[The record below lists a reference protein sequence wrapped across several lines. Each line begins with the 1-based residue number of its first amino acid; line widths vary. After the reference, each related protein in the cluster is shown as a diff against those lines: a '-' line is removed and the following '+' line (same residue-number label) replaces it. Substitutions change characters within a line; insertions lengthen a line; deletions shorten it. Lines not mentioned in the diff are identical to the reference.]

1 MPSERPRYKVRFPD
15 AESLHASEAVESPVL
30 AVPVRNERR
39 AFVSIT
45 APAEVVGVAEG
56 VEADVEN
63 ELDRQLTT
71 YVQDY
76 GAEIVEDVRY
86 DLEEF
91 EDAFELPVAP
101 EVPNSPSLDDVLDLI
116 HAREA
121 WERTRG
127 EGAVIAIVDTGV
139 NGQRP
144 EFPAAKRLGQWAPE
158 GRDPWADSNGH
169 GTMCAC
175 IATGTRASGGEFD
188 GVAPDAGLIAC
199 RTSFY
204 DSEIV
209 TIYDFLSDFAADHPD
224 LRVVASNSFG
234 RKTGTPPDPPPDTDL
249 ADALG
254 DAVEAGIVICF
265 SAGNYHDLAGGA
277 EAACDPTSIWLH
289 KCREDVLTVATTRP
303 DGTMWYYS
311 SRGPGQFDG
320 EAGMRAKP
328 DVTAP
333 TPPNGRVVF
342 GDSVQS
348 LPNGW
353 GTSGACPQVAGLA
366 ALLLSTRAAPP
377 LEVRDA
383 IRASAVPLGHAR
395 DCEGEGIIDC
405 NAAVSAF

>member
-1 MPSERPRYKVRFPD
+1 MPSEPPRYKVRFPD
-15 AESLHASEAVESPVL
+15 TESLHPSEAAESPIL

-45 APAEVVGVAEG
+45 APREVVGVTEG
-56 VEADVEN
+56 VDADVEN
-63 ELDRQLTT
+63 VLDRQLTT

-76 GAEIVEDVRY
+76 GAEVVEDIRY

-91 EDAFELPVAP
+91 EDAFELPVEP
-101 EVPNSPSLDDVLDLI
+101 EVPDSPSLDDVLDLI

-121 WERTRG
+121 WDRTRG

-144 EFPAAKRLGQWAPE
+144 EFPAAKRLGQWAPQ
-158 GRDPWADSNGH
+158 GREPWEDSNGH

-209 TIYDFLSDFAADHPD
+209 TIYDFLTDFAADHSD

-277 EAACDPTSIWLH
+277 PAACDPTSIWLH
-289 KCREDVLTVATTRP
+289 KCRDDVLTVATSRP
-303 DGTMWYYS
+303 DGAMWYYS

-320 EAGMRAKP
+320 DPGMGSKP

-333 TPPNGRVVF
+333 TPPEGRVVF

-366 ALLLSTRAAPP
+366 ALLLSKRPAPP
-377 LEVRDA
+377 AEVRDA
-383 IRASAVPLGHAR
+383 IRASSLALGHAR
-395 DCEGEGIIDC
+395 NCEGEGIIDC

>member
-1 MPSERPRYKVRFPD
+1 MPSEPPRYKVRFPN
-15 AESLHASEAVESPVL
+15 AESLHASESAESPIL

-45 APAEVVGVAEG
+45 APREVVGVAEG

-91 EDAFELPVAP
+91 EDAFELPVEA
-101 EVPNSPSLDDVLDLI
+101 EVPDSPSLDDVLDLI

-144 EFPAAKRLGQWAPE
+144 EFPAAKRLGQWAPQ
-158 GRDPWADSNGH
+158 GREPWEDSNGH

-199 RTSFY
+199 RTSF
-204 DSEIV
+204 
-209 TIYDFLSDFAADHPD
+209 
-224 LRVVASNSFG
+224 
-234 RKTGTPPDPPPDTDL
+234 
-249 ADALG
+249 
-254 DAVEAGIVICF
+254 
-265 SAGNYHDLAGGA
+265 
-277 EAACDPTSIWLH
+277 
-289 KCREDVLTVATTRP
+289 
-303 DGTMWYYS
+303 
-311 SRGPGQFDG
+311 
-320 EAGMRAKP
+320 
-328 DVTAP
+328 
-333 TPPNGRVVF
+333 
-342 GDSVQS
+342 
-348 LPNGW
+348 
-353 GTSGACPQVAGLA
+353 
-366 ALLLSTRAAPP
+366 
-377 LEVRDA
+377 
-383 IRASAVPLGHAR
+383 
-395 DCEGEGIIDC
+395 
-405 NAAVSAF
+405 